1 MVAGISGA
9 SPGSVGGAEL
19 DDSDGR
25 LMLLHAASKTVSAD
39 AIARLATVRALR
51 ELIIAFPRAI
61 PWQILGRSR
70 QAANRKKPAGAMT
83 SVELRRC
90 ADLVSEA
97 LSYIGLTKALTPL
110 FA

>member
-1 MVAGISGA
+1 M
-9 SPGSVGGAEL
+9 
-19 DDSDGR
+19 
-25 LMLLHAASKTVSAD
+25 
-39 AIARLATVRALR
+39 
-51 ELIIAFPRAI
+51 
-61 PWQILGRSR
+61 
-70 QAANRKKPAGAMT
+70 AANRKKPAGAMT